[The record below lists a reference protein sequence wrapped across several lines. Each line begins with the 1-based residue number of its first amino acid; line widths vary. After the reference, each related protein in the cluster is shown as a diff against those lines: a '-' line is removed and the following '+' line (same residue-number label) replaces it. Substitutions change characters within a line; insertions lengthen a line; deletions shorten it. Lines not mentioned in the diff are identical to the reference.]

1 MQNGTHTERRTRSRR
16 ALPLA
21 LVTLVA
27 GVLMAG
33 CGAGSSSTTA
43 AAVAGASTSLS
54 NIAPARSATANSS
67 SSPSDVAREALAFAK
82 CMRAN
87 GVRNFPDPQPG
98 RGFLFSTSGLNLG
111 APAARAAQVKCQK
124 LMGGGPPGPGST
136 THPSA
141 QTVAKLVR
149 IADCM
154 RRHGVPDFP
163 DPRTTVPLD
172 PFPSGAGVIT
182 DYDGAILLFPSTL
195 DMHSPAYLRA
205 TSACGV
211 LAGKLGR
218 GPHS

>member
-1 MQNGTHTERRTRSRR
+1 
-16 ALPLA
+16 
-21 LVTLVA
+21 
-27 GVLMAG
+27 
-33 CGAGSSSTTA
+33 
-43 AAVAGASTSLS
+43 
-54 NIAPARSATANSS
+54 
-67 SSPSDVAREALAFAK
+67 
-82 CMRAN
+82 MRAN
-87 GVRNFPDPQPG
+87 GVPNFPDPQPG

-163 DPRTTVPLD
+163 DPTTTVPLD
-172 PFPSGAGVIT
+172 PFASGAGVIT